1 MGSEDYNT
9 LLHAILKQA
18 MDDYIKL
25 QHPKFRKKKYLQEA
39 FDSAVDMFFDSE
51 FSMLHLTNDMGEEM
65 NLKDMI
71 TQLLDDDRANLDKMR
86 KHIIEGARSFW
97 ETKLVNTLYIP
108 KSFIYDG
115 HVYIVQHTEE
125 LDPEIDFE
133 KKIITLNRKE
143 EDSEN
148 QERFVLVAL
157 QVMLYHEDIGISQK
171 NIEKLGK
178 ALFRMLRINSCFTG
192 D

>member
-1 MGSEDYNT
+1 
-9 LLHAILKQA
+9 
-18 MDDYIKL
+18 
-25 QHPKFRKKKYLQEA
+25 
-39 FDSAVDMFFDSE
+39 
-51 FSMLHLTNDMGEEM
+51 MLHLTNDMGEEM

-71 TQLLDDDRANLDKMR
+71 TQLLDDDRANLDKM
-86 KHIIEGARSFW
+86 KSHVIEEARTFW
-97 ETKLVNTLYIP
+97 ETKLVKTLYIP

-115 HVYIVQHTEE
+115 HVYAVEHTEE
-125 LDPEIDFE
+125 LDPKIDFE
-133 KKIITLNRKE
+133 KKVITLNRKE

-171 NIEKLGK
+171 NIETLGK